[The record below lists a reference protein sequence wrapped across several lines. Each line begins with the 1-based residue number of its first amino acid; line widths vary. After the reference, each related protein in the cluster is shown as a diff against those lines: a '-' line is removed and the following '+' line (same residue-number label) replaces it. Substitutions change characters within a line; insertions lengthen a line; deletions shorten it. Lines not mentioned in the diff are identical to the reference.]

1 MDALRFGHCLQARV
15 AMSFPTS
22 VHFCPQNAMAFV
34 SFSFEMKTRK
44 QTQEGGMVGK
54 SRNWKPEL
62 RLIECLP
69 LLCSGYDARMLLDCI
84 LQAPGQTSVTWSVV
98 HKRLESDSCGVRTH
112 ALAGTSGQVTPTLAS
127 FATCLLCHFLRLSPF
142 HCPLKG
148 LRRNGSASDTRS
160 GSSNLSGLIFLPAKT
175 TPKALSMVSDTS
187 APKHTRQHHS
197 FAAQPETLWLLAIRS
212 DQVSYETSCWPLQLL
227 GFRLPFFFHSSQH
240 C

>member
-1 MDALRFGHCLQARV
+1 MDALGFGHCLQARA

-34 SFSFEMKTRK
+34 SFSFEMKTLK

-54 SRNWKPEL
+54 GRNWKPEL
-62 RLIECLP
+62 RLIEMFAPSILVGCMAHQENHEFVSNCRGVIGGP
-69 LLCSGYDARMLLDCI
+69 HWDDKAKTRSANCSGYDARMLLDCI

-127 FATCLLCHFLRLSPF
+127 FAICLLCHFLRLSPF

-160 GSSNLSGLIFLPAKT
+160 EGWEFESIWPHFPACQN
-175 TPKALSMVSDTS
+175 DTKS
-187 APKHTRQHHS
+187 PFH
-197 FAAQPETLWLLAIRS
+197 
-212 DQVSYETSCWPLQLL
+212 
-227 GFRLPFFFHSSQH
+227 GFRHFCPQAH
-240 C
+240 